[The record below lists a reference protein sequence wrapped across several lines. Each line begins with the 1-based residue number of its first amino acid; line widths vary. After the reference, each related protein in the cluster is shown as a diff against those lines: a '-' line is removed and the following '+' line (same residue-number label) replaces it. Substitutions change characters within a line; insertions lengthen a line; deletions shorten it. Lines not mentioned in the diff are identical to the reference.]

1 MAEDKF
7 EIAELEEKSEWLTL
21 SRKVQP

>member
-7 EIAELEEKSEWLTL
+7 EIAELEEKSERLTL